1 VGLPSTTVD
10 GLQRGGRAFRV
21 SNSTALFVVFH
32 EAWALD
38 IQEKDYT
45 GDINDPDRPQ
55 KDLRASSRRQERA
68 PLSGI
73 RLVQSRAC
81 LRRFYADYLDDKSPE
96 GLRCHL
102 VLITLVRLADGSSSS
117 FTFYNTL
124 LLRSPQ

>member
-1 VGLPSTTVD
+1 MGLPSTIVD

-38 IQEKDYT
+38 IQEEDYT

-55 KDLRASSRRQERA
+55 KDLRSSSRRQERA

-73 RLVQSRAC
+73 RLVQSSAC
-81 LRRFYADYLDDKSPE
+81 IRRFYADYLDDKAPE

-102 VLITLVRLADGSSSS
+102 VLRVVTLVHSG
-117 FTFYNTL
+117 
-124 LLRSPQ
+124 